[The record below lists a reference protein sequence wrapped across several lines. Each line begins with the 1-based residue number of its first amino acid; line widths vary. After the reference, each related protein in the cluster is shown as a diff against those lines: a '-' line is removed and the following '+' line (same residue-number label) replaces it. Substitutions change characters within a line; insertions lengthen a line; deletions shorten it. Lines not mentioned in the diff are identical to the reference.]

1 MEYVLITGGTSGI
14 GYELVKKFAA
24 NNYGIVIVSS
34 NRLRLE
40 NTKKEIESKFGIP
53 VLIYEEDLGQI
64 GSACA
69 IYDKIHEANI
79 NISVLVNNAGFGLL
93 GCSDKISLVE
103 DEKMMILN
111 IISVVELCK
120 LFLGDMYKQGKGKI
134 LNISSTGAFQPGPY
148 TSTYFASKEFILSYS
163 KAIRYEAKKKG
174 VQVCIL
180 CPGATRTNFFIREG
194 KKTPK
199 SAMSPKKVAEYGYK
213 RLMKN
218 KEISIPGKLNRLMR
232 LFPEKIKMKY
242 VANMKK

>member
-1 MEYVLITGGTSGI
+1 MEYVLITGVTSGI

-53 VLIYEEDLGQI
+53 VLIYEQDLGQI

-199 SAMSPKKVAEYGYK
+199 NAMSPKKVAEYGYK

>member
-53 VLIYEEDLGQI
+53 VLIYDEDLWQI

-120 LFLGDMYKQGKGKI
+120 LFLGDM
-134 LNISSTGAFQPGPY
+134 
-148 TSTYFASKEFILSYS
+148 
-163 KAIRYEAKKKG
+163 
-174 VQVCIL
+174 
-180 CPGATRTNFFIREG
+180 
-194 KKTPK
+194 
-199 SAMSPKKVAEYGYK
+199 
-213 RLMKN
+213 
-218 KEISIPGKLNRLMR
+218 
-232 LFPEKIKMKY
+232 
-242 VANMKK
+242 